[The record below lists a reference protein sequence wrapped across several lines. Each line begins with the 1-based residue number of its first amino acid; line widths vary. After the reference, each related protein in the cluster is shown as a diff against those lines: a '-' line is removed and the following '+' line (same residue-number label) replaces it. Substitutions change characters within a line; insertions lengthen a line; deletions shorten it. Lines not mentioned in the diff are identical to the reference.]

1 MGVGRVRSREEVE
14 GGMTVMLMGAE
25 ELAKL
30 GAVVMLTGVEVRTL
44 VAVMAF
50 LGEEGKLQVEE
61 MNQGVEGWQVGVG
74 KTDLQV
80 EG

>member
-25 ELAKL
+25 EL
-30 GAVVMLTGVEVRTL
+30 GEVVMLAGVEVRTL
-44 VAVMAF
+44 VAVMAYP
-50 LGEEGKLQVEE
+50 GEEGKLLVEE

-74 KTDLQV
+74 DTDLQV